1 MGEGSFLLVG
11 RILVK
16 LSIILKLKCHLN
28 SWGRKI
34 VLIPFAASFITN
46 RIFSL
51 CSTNKCIYKIMYKF
65 IEYFF
70 FFERL
75 CILQFITFFPV
86 DLAVS
91 NTSFSMS
98 ENLNYVGLISTLPLL
113 CIFGCSARSV
123 T

>member
-1 MGEGSFLLVG
+1 MGSFLLVG

-16 LSIILKLKCHLN
+16 LSAILKLKCHLN

-51 CSTNKCIYKIMYKF
+51 CSTYKFIYKFMYKC

-75 CILQFITFFPV
+75 CIFFAFFLV

-98 ENLNYVGLISTLPLL
+98 ENLIHVGLISTLPLP
-113 CIFGCSARSV
+113 CIFGCSARSM